1 MPFLDS
7 EGNEINLKDNGANP
21 DLTANDGAYGGSAS
35 LEAKKAGVMEIV
47 AGVKIDGEW
56 KVASKPAI
64 ITVNTKL
71 GEEEVKKITEVNN
84 RLIERIS
91 DLKETSS
98 VDQIK
103 EDIKKVLK
111 DEYNVDSEKTG
122 VTETA
127 VWYVL
132 DSGVLGAVTIPG
144 GNHSGASMMSLFSA
158 TEDNKE
164 ANGTEV
170 TVGNRRVAI
179 YTAHD
184 NIAANDVSTML
195 EESNIAFNIEQFAN
209 EEASVENFKKMF
221 TYGTII
227 FDSTGASLFGDDL
240 TKYNDELDDV
250 FASEEELVII
260 LTGEKA
266 TDEKNISYNADLKTG
281 RIAVVDGFYAITP
294 AFIKHYASQS
304 VMPDSLIYAN
314 SEYSAANDSLAKEF
328 TKNGALAY
336 LGHKTSEKV
345 GMISTF
351 EKLLNAENLLKDA
364 KSENEKLF
372 GNESV
377 SYTKTSHL
385 KNGSFENSATA
396 GWVSGGHFD
405 IIDRLG
411 SNINKEW
418 HTLFPT
424 DGKYMG
430 IISSGLDESVLNGRQ
445 SWVYQTFYVP
455 TDVNVLKFDYNV
467 VSNEPM
473 NFLGSIYDDTF
484 KATIIEGVVKE
495 PQERD
500 YAEDS
505 YDNHNNY
512 YDVPWLE
519 STEDSYDN
527 HYDYYDVPWLESTE
541 DKDEIIIAYESVNSS
556 DWGQAY
562 NDDRQ
567 RVDSKFPSGDETTYM
582 TGWKTLTYDVSAF
595 KGKTITLKLQTWDL
609 GDRIYPTALLFDNV
623 RLTKAK
629 GNDLLISGVKEAII
643 PYAIDLREYQF
654 NALLKDQFGDVVTDS
669 ISLRLD
675 YKGYRQPVYTQKGTF
690 SLKEEAKG
698 VTIDSKT
705 GLLTISNDAE
715 PGVITIVAS
724 GDGQKVEHEVDL
736 KLPSDYEEVN
746 QNKEYLNGL
755 FEKLNKTEYLLSSD
769 TENTPEAIIA
779 ALEELIREEI
789 NNPDILIYIYEGY
802 DHWGEGSY
810 GLSIELNDFH
820 YSTDDIIV
828 YATIESNTEH
838 EVEDKTDVDVEL
850 EQDVEIE

>member
-7 EGNEINLKDNGANP
+7 EGNEINLKDNGVNP
-21 DLTANDGAYGGSAS
+21 DLTANDGAYGGWAS
-35 LEAKKAGVMEIV
+35 LEATKAGVMEIV

-71 GEEEVKKITEVNN
+71 DEKEVKEITKLNN

-91 DLKETSS
+91 ELQKETSS
-98 VDQIK
+98 VDEIK

-111 DEYNVDSEKTG
+111 YEYNVDSEKTG
-122 VTETA
+122 VAETA

-195 EESNIAFNIEQFAN
+195 EESNVAFNIEQFAN

-240 TKYNDELDDV
+240 TKYNAELDDV
-250 FASEEELVII
+250 FASEEDLVII

-294 AFIKHYASQS
+294 AFIKHYASKS
-304 VMPDSLIYAN
+304 IMPDSLIYAN

-336 LGHKTSEKV
+336 LGHETVEKV

-351 EKLLNAENLLKDA
+351 ENLLNTENLLIDA
-364 KSENEKLF
+364 ISKNEKLF

-385 KNGSFENSATA
+385 ENGSFENSATV

-424 DGKYMG
+424 EGKYMG

-473 NFLGSIYDDTF
+473 EFLGSMYDDTF

-495 PQERD
+495 PQEGD

-505 YDNHNNY
+505 YDNHYN
-512 YDVPWLE
+512 
-519 STEDSYDN
+519 
-527 HYDYYDVPWLESTE
+527 YYDVPWLESTE

-562 NDDRQ
+562 DDDRQ

-623 RLTKAK
+623 RLTTANS
-629 GNDLLISGVKEAII
+629 NDLLISGVKEAII
-643 PYAIDLREYQF
+643 PYAIDLNREYQF

-675 YKGYRQPVYTQKGTF
+675 YNGYRQPVYTQKGTF

-705 GLLTISNDAE
+705 GLLTISKDAE

-724 GDGQKVEHEVDL
+724 GDGQKVEHQVDL

-746 QNKEYLNGL
+746 QNMEYLNGL

-779 ALEELIREEI
+779 ALKELIREEI
-789 NNPDILIYIYEGY
+789 NNPDILIRIYEEN

-820 YSTDDIIV
+820 YSPDVIIV
-828 YATIESNTEH
+828 YATIDSNSEQ
-838 EVEDKTDVDVEL
+838 EVEDNTDVDVDVDEEV
-850 EQDVEIE
+850 EQDVEIESPLE

>member
-21 DLTANDGAYGGSAS
+21 DLTANDGAYGGWAS
-35 LEAKKAGVMEIV
+35 LEAAEAGVMEIV

-71 GEEEVKKITEVNN
+71 DEKEVKEITELNN
-84 RLIERIS
+84 LLIERIS
-91 DLKETSS
+91 ELQEKTSS
-98 VDQIK
+98 VDEIK
-103 EDIKKVLK
+103 EEIKNVLI
-111 DEYNVDSEKTG
+111 DEYKVASEKTG

-132 DSGVLGAVTIPG
+132 DSGVLGAVTIPGGNHSG

-240 TKYNDELDDV
+240 TKYNAELDDV

-294 AFIKHYASQS
+294 AFIKHYASKS
-304 VMPDSLIYAN
+304 IMPDSLIYAN
-314 SEYSAANDSLAKEF
+314 SEYSAANDSLANEF

-336 LGHKTSEKV
+336 LGHETSEKV

-351 EKLLNAENLLKDA
+351 ENLLNSENLLKDA
-364 KSENEKLF
+364 ISENEKLF

-385 KNGSFENSATA
+385 ENGSFENSATV

-473 NFLGSIYDDTF
+473 EYLGSMFDDTF

-495 PQERD
+495 PQEGD
-500 YAEDS
+500 YA
-505 YDNHNNY
+505 
-512 YDVPWLE
+512 
-519 STEDSYDN
+519 EDSYDN
-527 HYDYYDVPWLESTE
+527 HYDYYDVPWLESTV

-567 RVDSKFPSGDETTYM
+567 RVDSRFPSGDDTTYM

-623 RLTKAK
+623 RLTTAE

-643 PYAIDLREYQF
+643 PYAIDLNREYQF

-675 YKGYRQPVYTQKGTF
+675 SNGYRQPVYTQKGTF
-690 SLKEEAKG
+690 SLKEEANG
-698 VTIDSKT
+698 VTIDSET

-724 GDGQKVEHEVDL
+724 GDGQKVEHQVDL

-789 NNPDILIYIYEGY
+789 NNPDILIHIYEEY

-810 GLSIELNDFH
+810 GLSIGLNDFN
-820 YSTDDIIV
+820 YSPDVIIV

-838 EVEDKTDVDVEL
+838 EVEDNTDVDVDV
-850 EQDVEIE
+850 DVEVEQEAEIESPLE